1 MTQDTRK
8 KKSIH
13 KRRIRIYLMIFIG
26 LVFLLINSVYSDWR
40 QILSNNKLKEE
51 LQTKYVNLLEEEKR
65 LSSEVIKL
73 QDKEYI
79 LLYAREKFGYSKD
92 GELVIQIYS
101 DDKEKSE

>member
-1 MTQDTRK
+1 MIHDTRK
-8 KKSIH
+8 KNSHH
-13 KRRIRIYLMIFIG
+13 KKRIKIYLLIFIG
-26 LVFLLINSVYSDWR
+26 LIGLLIGSVYKDWH
-40 QILSNNKLKEE
+40 QILANNKLKNE
-51 LQTKYVNLLEEEKR
+51 LETKYTNLLEEEKR
-65 LSSEVIKL
+65 LTSEVIKL